1 MHLVSRQLIRNQLA
15 LLFIYLRFTQLDCL
29 FYCCNGTKLCSSQ
42 QVKDKI
48 CPNITTACRPH
59 ERCFSSRG
67 RYGRVHVLSGQG
79 CVAEELCDSHQT
91 LIHMSVAYNVTYM
104 CCCYNL
110 CNDAPTADNLLKQLL
125 GLTTAPANNIS
136 NAHPFNLCPE
146 N

>member
-1 MHLVSRQLIRNQLA
+1 MGRNCAAVSSDG
-15 LLFIYLRFTQLDCL
+15 LLCN
-29 FYCCNGTKLCSSQ
+29 YCPL